1 MTASTTNIDCD
12 VAIIGAGTAGLAAY
26 RSATKAGAHAVIVD
40 PGPGGT
46 TCARVGCMPSKALI
60 AAGRAAHDARNAG
73 SFGIRTGPV
82 GIDGEAVMRRVRAE
96 RDHFVASVLED
107 VDAIPED
114 HRIAGRARF
123 AGPGRLTVT
132 DGPDIVAR
140 AIVIAVG
147 SAPEIPDLLGPV
159 RDFVHTSDTI
169 FEIPAPPASLAVLG
183 AGAIGLELA
192 TAFARLGTRVTM
204 FDTGDAIGNLADA
217 DAEKVARDRLSGD
230 IAFRLGTGLRT
241 AMPADGG
248 ACLSWDGGSD
258 IFDCI
263 LAAAGRPPADDALG
277 LDSTGLALDD
287 HGIPHFDASTGRC
300 GDAPIFIAG
309 DARACRPVLHEA
321 ARSGR
326 LAGHNAARLDAMR
339 RDATLPPLAMI
350 FTEPQ
355 IATVGCAFAE
365 LPSDAVTGVATFQEN
380 GRVHIDAGGDGILR
394 LYADRE
400 GGLLGAT
407 IVGQDAEQIAHLL
420 AMALSCGLTLAE
432 LADQV
437 YYHPTVAEILQQAAR
452 AGLRALAATDDRS
465 VHPPLSELDVL

>member
-60 AAGRAAHDARNAG
+60 AAGRAAHVARHAG
-73 SFGIRTGPV
+73 LFGVQTGPV
-82 GIDGEAVMRRVRAE
+82 EIDGVAVMHRVRAE
-96 RDHFVASVLED
+96 RDYFVASVMED
-107 VDAIPED
+107 VDAIPAA
-114 HRIAGRARF
+114 HRITGRARF
-123 AGPGRLTVT
+123 AGPDRLTVT
-132 DGPDIVAR
+132 DGPNIVAR

-147 SAPEIPDLLGPV
+147 SVPEIPDLLDPV
-159 RDFVHTSDTI
+159 RDLVHSSDTI
-169 FEIPAPPASLAVLG
+169 FEIATPPNNMAVLG

-192 TAFARLGTRVTM
+192 AAFARLGTRVTI
-204 FDTGDAIGNLADA
+204 FDKGDAIGSLADR
-217 DAEKVARDRLSGD
+217 DAEKVARDRLVRD
-230 IAFRLGTGLRT
+230 IDFKLDTDLA
-241 AMPADGG
+241 AAEPAEGG
-248 ACLSWDGGSD
+248 ARLSWEGGSA

-263 LAAAGRPPADDALG
+263 LAAAGRPPANDPLG

-287 HGIPHFDASTGRC
+287 HGTPHFDASTGRC

-339 RDATLPPLAMI
+339 RDATLPALAMI

-365 LPSDAVTGVATFQEN
+365 LPSDAVTGVATFQDN

-394 LYADRE
+394 LYADRD
-400 GGLLGAT
+400 GVLLGAT
-407 IVGQDAEQIAHLL
+407 IVGQDAEQAAHLL

-437 YYHPTVAEILQQAAR
+437 YYHPTVAEVLQQAAR
-452 AGLRALAATDDRS
+452 DALKVLATADD
-465 VHPPLSELDVL
+465 